1 MQDKILNLLLLFLLI
16 FITFH
21 FFSPSKDENTL
32 SNTIRIQ
39 TTDVYTVPA
48 SVKIQIINETL
59 SWFTFHTC
67 NDLHIKKDSLVIKT
81 NDCKEVSLPSR
92 ANYVLDLSKDF
103 SQFSQIGKYY
113 IQLKKDNIDI
123 LSQFEVVHRWF
134 FGKIFIFLF
143 YAPIYNLMAF
153 LLEITNYSLGWTI
166 IIITII
172 IRFILLIPQH
182 KMMVSQRKMQVIQPK
197 IKDIQE
203 KHKWNNQMLGMELM
217 KLYKDEKVNPMGS
230 CWLLLIQMPIL
241 IVIYQVIVWI
251 QATSNTYY
259 LYKILWDYNMSNIDA
274 HFFWIDLFWIWGI
287 SWLILAISIGLL
299 QYFQVKL
306 SLMYNKQNTPKSWL
320 VLEKKKESN
329 SYSEFMPDPEMMNK
343 VMLYGMPVMIAFVTY
358 TFFAWVWLYWWIGTI
373 FMIVQQLFVN
383 KILKK

>member
-1 MQDKILNLLLLFLLI
+1 
-16 FITFH
+16 
-21 FFSPSKDENTL
+21 
-32 SNTIRIQ
+32 
-39 TTDVYTVPA
+39 
-48 SVKIQIINETL
+48 
-59 SWFTFHTC
+59 
-67 NDLHIKKDSLVIKT
+67 
-81 NDCKEVSLPSR
+81 
-92 ANYVLDLSKDF
+92 
-103 SQFSQIGKYY
+103 
-113 IQLKKDNIDI
+113 
-123 LSQFEVVHRWF
+123 
-134 FGKIFIFLF
+134 
-143 YAPIYNLMAF
+143 
-153 LLEITNYSLGWTI
+153 
-166 IIITII
+166 
-172 IRFILLIPQH
+172 
-182 KMMVSQRKMQVIQPK
+182 MMVSQRKMQVIQPK